1 MSNRAP
7 RRTDHDLAG
16 LLEAC
21 AEGDEQAF
29 AALYDATVASACA
42 LALRVLRDPHLAEEV
57 IQDAYLEVWRQSQR
71 FDRRR
76 GGARGWVLTLVH
88 RRAVDRVRAAEAA
101 ARRDAA
107 YQRRALAGTEVDTTS
122 ATALATL
129 EARRV
134 RAALAVLAPQQRRAV
149 SLAYFGGLSHAEVAA
164 VVGAPLGTVKWRI
177 REGLQKLRRA
187 LEPQV
192 A

>member
-7 RRTDHDLAG
+7 RRPDHDLAG

-21 AEGDEQAF
+21 AAGDQQAF
-29 AALYDATVASACA
+29 ARLYDATVASAFA
-42 LALRVLRDPHLAEEV
+42 LAHRVLRDRHLAEEV
-57 IQDAYLEVWRQSQR
+57 VQDAYLEVWRQSRR

-76 GGARGWVLTLVH
+76 GGAAGWVHTLVH
-88 RRAVDRVRAAEAA
+88 RRAVDRVRAAEAT

-107 YQRRALAGTEVDTTS
+107 YQRRVLAGTEADTTS

-129 EARRV
+129 EARQL

-164 VVGAPLGTVKWRI
+164 VLGAPLGTVKWRI
-177 REGLQKLRRA
+177 RDGLQKLRRA